1 MVGGKSMNWRL
12 GIYIHKESQDR
23 AHIVHQNNGNYYLRY
38 LDKQKIDTISEV
50 EFLMNWKHE
59 SGEEE

>member
-12 GIYIHKESQDR
+12 GIYIHKDSKDR
-23 AHIVHQNNGNYYLRY
+23 AHIVHQNYQTYYLRY
-38 LDKQKIDTISEV
+38 LDKRKIDTISLE
-50 EFLMNWKHE
+50 EFLMNWRHE